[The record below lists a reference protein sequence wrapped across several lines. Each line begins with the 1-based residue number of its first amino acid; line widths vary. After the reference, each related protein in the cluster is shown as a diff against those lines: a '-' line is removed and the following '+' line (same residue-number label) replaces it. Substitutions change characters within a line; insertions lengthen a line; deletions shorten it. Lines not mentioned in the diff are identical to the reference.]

1 MKKKH
6 SDYWELALRKGVEI
20 DRDDNI
26 LSLPNRKYINRF
38 LLHYP
43 EVDEYFIVYHVYD
56 MDIEYCYHSV
66 IKKFKYFSEAE
77 IVYLK
82 TYCEAMILYYQQ

>member
-1 MKKKH
+1 MKEKH
-6 SDYWELALRKGVEI
+6 TDYWKLALKKGVEI

-26 LSLPNRKYINRF
+26 LSLPNRKFIIRF

-56 MDIEYCYHSV
+56 MDIEYCHHSA
-66 IKKFKYFSEAE
+66 IKKAKDFEAAE
-77 IVYLK
+77 RV
-82 TYCEAMILYYQQ
+82 YCEAYAEAMQ